1 VLLACLLNLDAVI
14 EALRTAGGNGV
25 SDVQIVCSGTDGAA
39 ALEDVYVAGRVSAAL
54 NGPRSDA
61 ALVAEAVARGY
72 PTPLEALAASADA
85 RVLRAAGLEHDIV
98 HCALE
103 SRLDVVPRVLAA
115 ADGVAAVVSDH
126 ARAASASEAELLLAV
141 PSTA

>member
-1 VLLACLLNLDAVI
+1 VI

-72 PTPLEALAASADA
+72 PTPLEASADA